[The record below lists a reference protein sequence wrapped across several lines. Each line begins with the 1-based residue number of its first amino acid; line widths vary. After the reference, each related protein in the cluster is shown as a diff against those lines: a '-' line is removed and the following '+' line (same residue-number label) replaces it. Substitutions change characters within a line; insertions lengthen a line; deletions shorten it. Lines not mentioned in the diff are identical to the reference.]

1 MKGKFQRNTLY
12 TAVLTTSLVC
22 GVENVL
28 ADNNYGIEEV
38 VVTAQKRSQNL
49 QDIGIAVTAFSGDD
63 IRDLGL
69 GNPKDLAAQTPG
81 MDIKTSV
88 GNQNP
93 IITIRGVGLNDVN
106 ANNNPSAAVHV
117 DEVYLSSAA
126 YLGFQLFDIERVEVL
141 KGPQGTLYGR
151 NTTAGAVNFIAAK
164 PTDAFAA
171 GVTTTLAN
179 YETFETEGYI
189 SGPLNENVRGRI
201 AVSYKQSD
209 GHIENVGTVGFAGLS
224 GDPAVPG
231 IPDIGSD
238 HVGGMD
244 VFSWRTTLEADLSD
258 TVSLTLGLHGSR
270 DKSENAIYKWNG
282 SFSGALT
289 DLNYSDTQ
297 ITDDVYTVAA
307 TRNPKV
313 DADAF
318 GGYLRMEADLPF
330 ASFVSLTGY
339 ESLDRTMEEED
350 GSPMRFFDQDYS
362 DDIWSASQEFR
373 LTNSSDNGLTWVAG
387 LYFGKEK
394 LDIAKEALTTDD
406 FLTHPFT
413 EFTQEGESLGV
424 FGQLEIPVTDTIKV
438 TAGLRYTDEEKT
450 YDGGSVDL
458 KNFGFDPLEASNRLV
473 PGRTT
478 TIDTQKWAD
487 EDISGKLAID
497 YTPNND
503 WLFYGSIS
511 KGFKS
516 GGFDGST
523 IVNVKDQ
530 TGVRPADP
538 IFGVNPLFQPFES
551 ETVLSYEAGFKST
564 LLDNTLQ
571 LNGAVFFYDYQD
583 MQVEANVATDIG
595 NNSIRTNAGKSEIKG
610 LELELWWRPLVG
622 LDIKA
627 GVALL
632 DTEITQWEGADSQ
645 LFEGNQAPDAP
656 EQAFNA
662 MLRYELPLNNGM
674 ILAPSLDMNYADAV
688 FKTVGNEPFAKA
700 DAYFLAN
707 ARLTLNAADETWHTA
722 LWVKNLADRE
732 YVANVRVFE
741 AGAAEQLVYGMPRT
755 FGITFSYNWL

>member
-12 TAVLTTSLVC
+12 TAVLTTSLMC
-22 GVENVL
+22 GVVNVHAENS
-28 ADNNYGIEEV
+28 YGIEEI
-38 VVTAQKRSQNL
+38 VVTAQKRAQNM

-151 NTTAGAVNFIAAK
+151 NTTAGAVNFITAK
-164 PTDAFAA
+164 PTDAFTA

-179 YETFETEGYI
+179 YETFETEGYV
-189 SGPLNENVRGRI
+189 SGPLNESVRGRI

-209 GHIENVGTVGFAGLS
+209 GHIENVGTAGFAGLS

-238 HVGGMD
+238 DVGGMD

-289 DLNYSDTQ
+289 DLSYSDTQ

-373 LTNSSDNGLTWVAG
+373 LTNSSDSGLTWVAG

-406 FLTHPFT
+406 FLTHPYT

-538 IFGVNPLFQPFES
+538 IFGANPLFQPFES

-571 LNGAVFFYDYQD
+571 LNGAVFFYDYED

-610 LELELWWRPLVG
+610 LELELWWRPLAG
-622 LDIKA
+622 LDIKT
-627 GVALL
+627 GLALL
-632 DTEITQWEGADSQ
+632 DTEITQWEGDDSE

-656 EQAFNA
+656 EKAFNA
-662 MLRYELPLNNGM
+662 MVRYELPLNNGM

-707 ARLTLNAADETWHTA
+707 ARLTLNAADEAWQTA
-722 LWVKNLADRE
+722 LWVKNLADKE
-732 YVANVRVFE
+732 YVTNVRVFE